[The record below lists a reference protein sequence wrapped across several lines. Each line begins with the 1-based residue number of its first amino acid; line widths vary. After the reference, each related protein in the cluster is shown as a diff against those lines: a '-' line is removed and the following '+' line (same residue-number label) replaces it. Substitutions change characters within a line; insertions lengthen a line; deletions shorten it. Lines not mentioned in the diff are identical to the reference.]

1 MVPLRAA
8 ESLPHAFF
16 DHSRSSHAA
25 THCVAPTSVANASP
39 GHAAP
44 PAITDTLSPA
54 LARFLRR
61 CPLLPSE
68 LSLLEGRLRHLL
80 CEGSPDALG
89 KYVSQVVKDMPL
101 AERPGALER
110 ALFNRDAGP
119 SCATDAWRQE
129 CARVVASLVSGIGRL
144 QCQRAAGIALHA
156 VANLAVGAQG
166 AQWLSWSQQAMAL
179 PRLLQEG
186 SPLAWL
192 RWLCQLPLPSL
203 RGGAWVEPLIALLPG
218 ALEPLL
224 QHADS
229 AHDALHRQLQLPTS
243 PLRVILLATTWAL
256 WFRQQPPAPPATA
269 VGRQLTRLPA
279 ALDQLDLIGGAA
291 RRLLTAPPAAVTLLP
306 DTLMPPAPPAA
317 RSAGERARLLG
328 PALPALAAAA
338 LSPAISPLL
347 RHPRAATA
355 ACALATAAAG
365 GGLVAWALHSAYQ
378 TAVAQIGERIERV
391 LFLQPPSR
399 EARALGEAL
408 ALRAAV
414 LPVGEDIAA
423 RARVVLDLPVTRGA
437 PDFRQALRAL
447 CGLGDD
453 VDGPLI
459 DAATGWAL
467 RRPTRSLATSEP
479 EQPSSPTVQDE
490 AAVQDQVALIGALW
504 SLRDAA
510 SAAGSAALS
519 RIAFNP
525 APDSPFARALL
536 SVHGQLG
543 WLYRQDDFLATLYA
557 ERLPPAS
564 LVVWNGTL
572 SGTRATSGTVVAL
585 HPAPAGTDRPAWSSL
600 TQVLLDDLHRNV
612 LDAGGC
618 FDNAVEARLACA
630 LGFYL
635 GQEVATQTY
644 TPSALDPLIRR
655 LERAVQQLPDGH
667 IAPTNETVTLQRLH
681 AEVRQARSIP
691 IRGLEPTWS
700 RWRPD
705 PRSHLGHN
713 TALGRSLL
721 LQVSQHAEVIAL
733 CWHHHVDP
741 AQLVYPAHGPVQAHA
756 LQGARSVALFE
767 AGHPPAALAALDT
780 MLRGIATLLHAP
792 VRSDGRLRVPE
803 MLAYYAAPLPA
814 IPMDDDHFDASL
826 ARLEAQLALQHPS
839 PRASARVEVQWDVRS
854 DSPAQQD
861 HQRLLDRLWA
871 RFDAAPPTLD
881 DAMAHQILLPTF
893 PSPLHAAWRD
903 AQQQLQRVFEQ
914 TEVWLEM
921 RRVNAS
927 YQSLRANTDGLT
939 ASVRGSGQ
947 SVVIIGGLSAALAPS
962 LAQPREALYRM
973 TDRLGRFS
981 PGTSVPLLNALQF
994 HGAIP
999 LPVRQPCAPAAACT
1013 QAQLL
1018 DAMAR
1023 IHEHWQQH
1031 AAPLPRWQEASNEL
1045 QDLGRVLMHRPSA
1058 GTALYRPAL
1067 GTSTAA
1073 VLQTAL
1079 QPLAQLIASPEVLEA
1094 TAELPLPLRWVA
1106 VNAAGHVRLQDR
1118 LGNAHAFNDSASWQH
1133 GGALARLREVAGR
1146 LGGQVRSDGRVVVSD
1161 SLAAH
1166 GGCGPDEVTHPD
1178 GAERCA
1184 ERLLGEL
1191 RLGMRPELLHAA
1203 DALSATDVEQVR
1215 QTTTRFLA
1223 QRAPAGQTLLEYLA
1237 LPLLQRGEI
1246 APEQLHRSSHYVASM
1261 ARTPRALALQTALLR
1276 DLGWYMG
1283 SAAAPT
1289 SPTLLGSL
1297 TREAIILDLGPASR
1311 RDAGILL
1318 GYRLHKYTNQGRTFV
1333 QIREDFREYLRGM
1346 GRIPDS
1352 LLGLAETLALQ
1363 DLAPE
1368 LLPGDVP
1375 ANLVYGSTIA
1385 SVHYASAV
1393 HLAER
1398 LRRGLSQQMR
1408 FSELVSFAADLA
1420 ADSGTPDLVRQLILD
1435 ARRLPTL
1442 DWYVLRQLEHASA
1455 LPVPVG
1461 DRIEAALRAFD
1472 LRVAEIERA
1481 ITDVLAPLPYRMP
1494 LVEAEIRRVFPRFP
1508 GVLADQAWNSTDFR
1522 LCDDENHFAS
1532 SFPFFEIVAAG
1543 ALRNGTGH
1551 WRPCRRFAPPS
1562 PLNPGQGNPRFE
1574 AAQQDAFAL
1583 MKPGLARMADINAR
1597 YQKRFDAYFRKA
1609 QRGYGVLIEEALFQ
1623 RPEEE
1628 RAALRRGDVEIFT
1641 LRTHEPDLEA
1651 QQETR
1656 NDTDPYRGRFGVLY
1670 TLQVDGRPRHF
1681 QLFPLQSRIVPLAL
1695 DGPLP
1700 IGGQLQNRKVRLR
1713 SGNVATIRVL
1723 RGTPLEVD
1731 WEAYASDRAPVSGR
1745 CSDVIVEPLLSR
1757 AADVD
1762 ANATRSP
1769 FHALVEPVRNGFFWL
1784 DAAAFRHEGWAPT
1797 HYEEHLQDAPL
1808 WLKTVDFFVPF
1819 VENLRGISSP
1829 NRNTFAMAVFGL
1841 YLEAIIVVGPV
1852 VGGMAKVLMRP
1863 GLKLTL
1869 PRFAELSRVLGH
1881 GTLDALNPAA
1891 GSLALLRI
1899 GSGVV
1904 QRTAAGNLRFLW
1916 AMVDPQRPHAR
1927 AVGVRWAMREGMAI
1941 AREDGSLASPL
1952 HEIRI
1957 RTVDDIPHV
1966 LVAPAAGD
1974 GRSLHLVDPATLTL
1988 HGPALQEQLGEG
2000 GSGAAGMLMKVGGSP
2015 RTPHVSPGK
2024 ALKPIKQGPKASE
2037 EQLDDDRSPLQPP
2050 VIVLPDQPGRLPRDA
2065 RT

>member
-1 MVPLRAA
+1 M
-8 ESLPHAFF
+8 
-16 DHSRSSHAA
+16 
-25 THCVAPTSVANASP
+25 ANASP
-39 GHAAP
+39 GHAAAP
-44 PAITDTLSPA
+44 ETDTLSPA

-68 LSLLEGRLRHLL
+68 LSLLESRLQHLL
-80 CEGSPDALG
+80 SEGSPDALG
-89 KYVSQVVKDMPL
+89 QYVSRAMKDMPL
-101 AERPGALER
+101 TDRPGALER
-110 ALFNRDAGP
+110 ALFDWNAGLP
-119 SCATDAWRQE
+119 LTTGAWRRE
-129 CARVVASLVSGIGRL
+129 CARVVASLVSGVGRL

-166 AQWLSWSQQAMAL
+166 AQWLSWSQQAIAL

-186 SPLAWL
+186 TPLAWL

-203 RGGAWVEPLIALLPG
+203 RGGAWVEPLIASLPG
-218 ALEPLL
+218 GLEALL
-224 QHADS
+224 QHADN
-229 AHDALHRQLQLPTS
+229 AHDALHRQLELPSS
-243 PLRVILLATTWAL
+243 PLRLVLLGTAWAL
-256 WFRQQPPAPPATA
+256 WFRQRPPAPPATA
-269 VGRQLTRLPA
+269 AGRQLARLPA
-279 ALDQLDLIGGAA
+279 ALDQLDLAGSAA
-291 RRLLTAPPAAVTLLP
+291 RRLFATPPVAGTLP
-306 DTLMPPAPPAA
+306 GTPTSSAPPAA
-317 RSAGERARLLG
+317 RSAGERARLLA
-328 PALPALAAAA
+328 PALPVALATAA

-347 RHPRAATA
+347 RHRRAATV
-355 ACALATAAAG
+355 ACGLATAAAG
-365 GGLVAWALHSAYQ
+365 GGLVAWTLDNAYQ
-378 TAVAQIGERIERV
+378 TAVAQIGEQIERV
-391 LFLQPPSR
+391 LFLHPPSR

-408 ALRAAV
+408 ALRVAM
-414 LPVGEDIAA
+414 LPVDDDITT
-423 RARVVLDLPVTRGA
+423 RARVVLDLPVTRDA
-437 PDFRQALRAL
+437 PNFRQALRAL
-447 CGLGDD
+447 CGLGDN
-453 VDGPLI
+453 VEEPLL
-459 DAATGWAL
+459 DAAAGWAL
-467 RRPTRSLATSEP
+467 RRPTRSLAASEP
-479 EQPSSPTVQDE
+479 EPPPEPTVRDE

-504 SLRDAA
+504 TLRDAA
-510 SAAGSAALS
+510 SAAGNAALS
-519 RIAFNP
+519 RIAFDP

-536 SVHGQLG
+536 SVRQQLG

-557 ERLPPAS
+557 ERLPPS
-564 LVVWNGTL
+564 TLVVCNGTL
-572 SGTRATSGTVVAL
+572 TGTRATSGTVIVL
-585 HPAPAGTDRPAWSSL
+585 HPAPHGPDSLAWSAP
-600 TQVLLDDLHRNV
+600 TEALLADLHRNV

-635 GQEVATQTY
+635 GADLSTQAH
-644 TPSALDPLIRR
+644 TPSALDRLIRR
-655 LERAVQQLPDGH
+655 LERMVQQLPDGH
-667 IAPTNETVTLQRLH
+667 IAPTNETATLQRLH
-681 AEVRQARSIP
+681 AQVRQAKGVP
-691 IRGLEPTWS
+691 IRGLEPAWS
-700 RWRPD
+700 SWRPD

-713 TALGRSLL
+713 TALARSLL
-721 LQVSQHAEVIAL
+721 LQVSQHTEVIAL

-741 AQLVYPAHGPVQAHA
+741 AQLVYPAHGPVYAHA
-756 LQGARSVALFE
+756 LQGTRRVALFE

-792 VRSDGRLRVPE
+792 VRSDGRLRAPE

-814 IPMDDDHFDASL
+814 IPMDDAQFDASL
-826 ARLEAQLALQHPS
+826 AMIEAQLALQHPS
-839 PRASARVEVQWDVRS
+839 PLGSARVEVQWDARS

-871 RFDAAPPTLD
+871 RFDAAPHTLD
-881 DAMAHQILLPTF
+881 EAMAHQILLPIF
-893 PSPLHAAWRD
+893 PSPLHMAWRD

-927 YQSLRANTDGLT
+927 YQSLRAGADGLT

-947 SVVIIGGLSAALAPS
+947 SAVIIDGLSAALAPS

-981 PGTSVPLLNALQF
+981 PGASVPLLNALQF
-994 HGAIP
+994 HGALP
-999 LPVRQPCAPAAACT
+999 LPVRQPCPAAVACT

-1023 IHEHWQQH
+1023 IHERWQRH

-1045 QDLGRVLMHRPSA
+1045 QDLGHVLMRRPDA
-1058 GTALYRPAL
+1058 ATALYRPAL
-1067 GTSTAA
+1067 GTSTAGL
-1073 VLQTAL
+1073 LQTAL
-1079 QPLAQLIASPEVLEA
+1079 QPLAHLIVSPELVEA
-1094 TAELPLPLRWVA
+1094 LGEVPLPLRWVA
-1106 VNAAGHVRLQDR
+1106 VDAAGQVHLQDR
-1118 LGNAHAFNDSASWQH
+1118 LGNAHAFNGSASWQH
-1133 GGALARLREVAGR
+1133 SALARPLARLRDVAGR
-1146 LGGQVRSDGRVVVSD
+1146 LGGHVRSDGRVVVSD
-1161 SLAAH
+1161 TLAAH
-1166 GGCGPDEVTHPD
+1166 GGCGPGEAAHVD
-1178 GAERCA
+1178 GAKRCA

-1203 DALSATDVEQVR
+1203 DALSAEDVEQVR

-1261 ARTPRALALQTALLR
+1261 ARTPRATALQTALLR
-1276 DLGWYMG
+1276 DLGWYLG

-1297 TREAIILDLGPASR
+1297 TREAIILDLGPASG
-1311 RDAGILL
+1311 RDARILL
-1318 GYRLHKYTNQGRTFV
+1318 GYRLHKYPNWGRTFV
-1333 QIREDFREYLRGM
+1333 QIRQDFHDYLRSI

-1375 ANLVYGSTIA
+1375 ANLLYGNTIA
-1385 SVHYASAV
+1385 SVHYASGV

-1408 FSELVSFAADLA
+1408 FSELITFAADLA
-1420 ADSGTPDLVRQLILD
+1420 GDSETPDLVRQLILD

-1442 DWYVLRQLEHASA
+1442 DWYVFRQLEHEAA
-1455 LPVPVG
+1455 LPVPASE
-1461 DRIEAALRAFD
+1461 RIQAALRAFD
-1472 LRVAEIERA
+1472 QRVADIECA

-1551 WRPCRRFAPPS
+1551 WRPCRRFAPAS

-1574 AAQQDAFAL
+1574 AAQREAFAL

-1597 YQKRFDAYFRKA
+1597 YQKRFDTYFRKA
-1609 QRGYGVLIEEALFQ
+1609 QRGYGVLIEEALYQ

-1628 RAALRRGDVEIFT
+1628 RAALRRGDVEVFT

-1670 TLQVDGRPRHF
+1670 TLQVDGQPRHF

-1695 DGPLP
+1695 EGPLP

-1713 SGNVATIRVL
+1713 SGNFATIHVL

-1745 CSDVIVEPLLSR
+1745 CSDVIVEPLLAR
-1757 AADVD
+1757 PVDVD

-1769 FHALVEPVRNGFFWL
+1769 FHALVEPVRNDFFWL

-1797 HYEEHLQDAPL
+1797 SYEDHLDDAPL

-1819 VENLRGISSP
+1819 VENLRGISSK
-1829 NRNTFAMAVFGL
+1829 NRNKFAMAAFGL

-1863 GLKLTL
+1863 GLKLSL
-1869 PRFAELSRVLGH
+1869 PRFAELSRVVGR

-1899 GSGVV
+1899 GSGIV
-1904 QRTAAGNLRFLW
+1904 QRTARGNLRFLW

-1941 AREDGSLASPL
+1941 AKEDGSLASPL
-1952 HEIRI
+1952 HEIKI
-1957 RTVDDIPHV
+1957 RTVDDIPDV
-1966 LVAPAAGD
+1966 LVAPAPAAGD
-1974 GRSLHLVDPATLTL
+1974 GRTLHLVDPATLTL
-1988 HGPALQEQLGEG
+1988 HGPALQERLGEG

-2037 EQLDDDRSPLQPP
+2037 EQLDDGQSPLQPP
-2050 VIVLPDQPGRLPRDA
+2050 VVVLPDLPARLTRDA